1 MLLGLQRVKHWTW
14 FHSGGRT
21 PYEVP
26 EQALME
32 GPLQTFIHVCREN
45 GQWMS
50 RLPEEL
56 WDIPLYNLALPGSH
70 DTMTYCLDKRSAV
83 SGNESKLVK
92 FLNRCIPCIVHP
104 IIMKWS
110 TTQLFML
117 GMTPYVW
124 DISLICWDQLSL
136 SVYPPSFLCI
146 PSLLAGGVLTVTEQ
160 LEAGVRYLDFRIA
173 HKANDPSMNLYFVH
187 MVYTTVTVQDT
198 LWEVLRWL
206 ETHPQEVVI
215 LACRN
220 FDGLTKRLHSQ
231 LVACLKEIFQSKLC
245 PRNVIPTLRTMWQ
258 LGHQVIVSY
267 EEDVEL
273 EQHCELW
280 PAIPYW
286 WGNKTSTRALIR
298 YLERMKRRG
307 RPGKFFV
314 AGINLT
320 ENLGYILLHP
330 FGSLKKMT
338 LRSLPCLKIWIKQ
351 QYPGPKKECINIIAG
366 DFIGNN
372 DFVKDVIE
380 LNTKINPPLECQSRG
395 AGTNSISFL
404 AS

>member
-1 MLLGLQRVKHWTW
+1 MPRQARERLCASGSTASPPLHPSRLFLKPAATRAGRGGSAPPGCGAPGGPGCSRLPEEPTW
-14 FHSGGRT
+14 ERSRSSET
-21 PYEVP
+21 SYEAP
-26 EQALME
+26 ENIPME
-32 GPLQTFIHVCREN
+32 GPLQTVLHVCHEN

-50 RLPEEL
+50 RLPEKL

-70 DTMTYCLDKRSAV
+70 DTMTYCLDRSSA
-83 SGNESKLVK
+83 
-92 FLNRCIPCIVHP
+92 
-104 IIMKWS
+104 
-110 TTQLFML
+110 
-117 GMTPYVW
+117 
-124 DISLICWDQLSL
+124 
-136 SVYPPSFLCI
+136 
-146 PSLLAGGVLTVTEQ
+146 VLTVTEQ

-187 MVYTTVTVQDT
+187 MVYTTVTVQAI
-198 LWEVLRWL
+198 LWEILRWL

-215 LACRN
+215 IACRN
-220 FDGLTKRLHSQ
+220 FDGLTKRLHNH
-231 LVACLKEIFQSKLC
+231 LVACIKEIFQCKLC
-245 PRNVIPTLRTMWQ
+245 PRNVVPTLRTLWH

-273 EQHCELW
+273 EKHCELW
-280 PAIPYW
+280 PPIPYW

-298 YLERMKRRG
+298 YLERMKRMG

-320 ENLGYILLHP
+320 ENLRYILVHP

-338 LRSLPCLKIWIKQ
+338 LQSLPCLKIWIKQ
-351 QYPGPKKECINIIAG
+351 QYPGPKKKCINIIAG

-380 LNTKINPPLECQSRG
+380 LNTKINTSLHCQSELEQI
-395 AGTNSISFL
+395 AFNSQL
-404 AS
+404 PNL

>member
-1 MLLGLQRVKHWTW
+1 MGKESPV
-14 FHSGGRT
+14 G
-21 PYEVP
+21 
-26 EQALME
+26 
-32 GPLQTFIHVCREN
+32 TFIHTCREN

-56 WDIPLYNLALPGSH
+56 WDVPLYNLALPGSH

-83 SGNESKLVK
+83 SGNESKVVK
-92 FLNRCIPCIVHP
+92 FLNKCMPCIVRP

-110 TTQLFML
+110 TTQ
-117 GMTPYVW
+117 
-124 DISLICWDQLSL
+124 
-136 SVYPPSFLCI
+136 
-146 PSLLAGGVLTVTEQ
+146 VLTVTEQ

-187 MVYTTVTVQDT
+187 MVYTTVTVQVT
-198 LWEVLRWL
+198 
-206 ETHPQEVVI
+206 
-215 LACRN
+215 
-220 FDGLTKRLHSQ
+220 
-231 LVACLKEIFQSKLC
+231 
-245 PRNVIPTLRTMWQ
+245 PTLRTMWH

-267 EEDVEL
+267 EEDMEL
-273 EQHCELW
+273 KEHCELW
-280 PAIPYW
+280 PTIPYW

-380 LNTKINPPLECQSRG
+380 LNTKINPPLDCQSRE
-395 AGTNSISFL
+395 AGTNSISFF

>member
-1 MLLGLQRVKHWTW
+1 MTLIQPQYMEW
-14 FHSGGRT
+14 FILFLFFFPPRI
-21 PYEVP
+21 PYEVL

-32 GPLQTFIHVCREN
+32 GPLQTSVHVCHEY

-50 RLPEEL
+50 QLPEKL

-70 DTMTYCLDKRSAV
+70 DTMTYCLDKNSGV
-83 SGNESKLVK
+83 SGNELKLVK
-92 FLNRCIPCIVHP
+92 FLNKCMPCIVHP

-110 TTQLFML
+110 TTQ
-117 GMTPYVW
+117 
-124 DISLICWDQLSL
+124 
-136 SVYPPSFLCI
+136 
-146 PSLLAGGVLTVTEQ
+146 VLTVTEQ

-187 MVYTTVTVQDT
+187 MVYTTVTVQDI
-198 LWEVLRWL
+198 LWEVLSWL

-220 FDGLTKRLHSQ
+220 FDGLTKKLHCH
-231 LVACLKEIFQSKLC
+231 LIACIKEIFQCKLC
-245 PRNVIPTLRTMWQ
+245 PRNVVPTLRTMWQ
-258 LGHQVIVSY
+258 CGHQAIVSY
-267 EEDVEL
+267 EEDMEVAK
-273 EQHCELW
+273 HCELW

-286 WGNKTSTRALIR
+286 WGNKTATRALIQ
-298 YLERMKRRG
+298 YLEHMKQMG
-307 RPGKFFV
+307 RPEKFFV

-320 ENLGYILLHP
+320 ENLRYILVHP

-338 LRSLPCLKIWIKQ
+338 LQSFPCLKIWIKQ
-351 QYPGPKKECINIIAG
+351 QYPGPRKECINIIAG

-380 LNTKINPPLECQSRG
+380 LNKKINPSLHCQSKG
-395 AGTNSISFL
+395 NK
-404 AS
+404 